1 MSESEPS
8 PVSTILARLAA
19 GQAHAADELLPLVY
33 DELRRLARARMAAE
47 GPGHTL
53 QPTALVHEAY
63 IRLLHNADANW
74 NSRGHFFGAAA
85 LAMRRILVERARR
98 RGRIRHGG
106 ELQRAPCE
114 SDDLPFEERSEDV
127 VALDEALQRLER
139 DDPRKGEIVNL
150 RYFAGFTA
158 EETAAALGVSL
169 ATVERDWRY
178 ARTWLYQQLR
188 SDPQA

>member
-1 MSESEPS
+1 MSESQPP
-8 PVSTILARLAA
+8 PVSAILGRLAA
-19 GQAHAADELLPLVY
+19 GEAHAADELLPLVY

-63 IRLLHNADANW
+63 VRLLHHADANW

-98 RGRIRHGG
+98 RARLRHGG
-106 ELQRAPCE
+106 DLQRVASE
-114 SDDLPFEERSEDV
+114 SDDLPFEEKSEDV

-150 RYFAGFTA
+150 RYFAGLTA
-158 EETAAALGVSL
+158 EETAAALGVSV

-188 SDPQA
+188 PV